1 MAASPWA
8 SRRNSLRNG
17 NGMQRLSAAE
27 KFGYG
32 LGDLAS
38 NIVFQVVIN
47 FMMYFYT
54 DVFGIGAAAVG
65 TLMLVVR
72 LFDAVTDPLM
82 GGIADRTRTRWG
94 RYRPYLVWVAVPYGI
109 LAVMTF
115 TTPDLSDSGKLVYAY
130 VTYALLMTAYT
141 AINIPYSALGG
152 VITSDTQERASVQ
165 SWRFMLAMAGGA
177 LVTAST
183 LPLVDFFGQGDRQY
197 GFRMAMVVL
206 AALAVLSFF
215 GCFALTKERED
226 PTAKAAKQNIFGD
239 FVSVLKNDQWRLIA
253 IITFVLLVAVAMK
266 GAATP
271 YYVEYYLGRPDLI
284 TLFLTSG
291 MLAGIAGA
299 VTANWLAARI
309 CKVRVMKWAVLGI
322 VVFHV
327 ALALVPR
334 DGVAL
339 ALALVVVANFCHM
352 VVIPYLFSAVPDTG
366 DYGLQRWGKGAMA
379 MSFSGHLLALKIG
392 IAVGGALT
400 GWILAYVGYAPNVEQ
415 TESALRGIIFNL
427 AVSQVIAGLLVLAC
441 LAFYRLTREWAEQ
454 HAMSQSNA

>member
-1 MAASPWA
+1 MQ
-8 SRRNSLRNG
+8 
-17 NGMQRLSAAE
+17 QRLAVTE

-82 GGIADRTRTRWG
+82 GGIADRTNTRWG
-94 RYRPYLVWVAVPYGI
+94 RYRPYLVWIAVPYGI

-130 VTYALLMTAYT
+130 ITYALLMTAYT

-183 LPLVDFFGQGDRQY
+183 LPMVDFFGDGDRQH
-197 GFRMAMVVL
+197 GFQMAMIVL
-206 AALAVLSFF
+206 SMLAVVAFF

-226 PTAKAAKQNIFGD
+226 PTEHAAKLSIFGD
-239 FVSVLKNDQWRLIA
+239 FKTMLKNDQWA
-253 IITFVLLVAVAMK
+253 IMAVVTFVLLVAVAMR
-266 GAATP
+266 GAAMP
-271 YYVEYYLGRPDLI
+271 YYVEYFQGGDSKWI
-284 TLFLTSG
+284 SIFMTAS
-291 MLAGIAGA
+291 MLSGIAGA
-299 VTANWLAARI
+299 MFANYMSAHA
-309 CKVRVMKWAVLGI
+309 CKVKVMKLAVVGI
-322 VVFHV
+322 IVFHSVVVFV
-327 ALALVPR
+327 PQGQMMLALV
-334 DGVAL
+334 L
-339 ALALVVVANFCHM
+339 MTTANFCHM
-352 VVIPYLFSAVPDTG
+352 ILIPYLFSAIPDTV

-379 MSFSGHLLALKIG
+379 MAFSGHLLALKIG

-400 GWILAYVGYAPNVEQ
+400 GWILAWVSYVPNTEQ
-415 TESALRGIIFNL
+415 TQTALNGIVFNL
-427 AVSQVIAGLLVLAC
+427 VGSQVIAGAILLVL
-441 LAFYRLTREWAEQ
+441 LAFYKLDKAWAEQ
-454 HAMSQSNA
+454 NDH

>member
-1 MAASPWA
+1 
-8 SRRNSLRNG
+8 
-17 NGMQRLSAAE
+17 MQRLPVTE

-72 LFDAVTDPLM
+72 MFDAITDPLM
-82 GGIADRTRTRWG
+82 GGIADRTKTRWG
-94 RYRPYLVWVAVPYGI
+94 RYRPYLVWVAIPYGI

-130 VTYALLMTAYT
+130 ITYALLMTAYT

-152 VITSDTQERASVQ
+152 VITSDPQERASVQ

-183 LPLVDFFGQGDRQY
+183 LPLVDFFGDGDRQY
-197 GFRMAMVVL
+197 GFQMAMVVL
-206 AALAVLSFF
+206 SILAVLAFF
-215 GCFALTKERED
+215 GCFALTRERED
-226 PTAKAAKQNIFGD
+226 PTEKAEKQNILGD
-239 FVSVLKNDQWRLIA
+239 FLSVLKNDQWVLIA
-253 IITFVLLVAVAMK
+253 VITFVLLVAVAMR

-271 YYVEYYLGRPDLI
+271 YYVEYYHGGDGTMI
-284 TLFLTSG
+284 SVFMTSG

-299 VTANWLAARI
+299 MFANWLSAHA
-309 CKVRVMKWAVLGI
+309 CKVKVMKWAAVGI
-322 VVFHV
+322 IVFHGTLLFIPPGQMM
-327 ALALVPR
+327 LALVFMTI
-334 DGVAL
+334 
-339 ALALVVVANFCHM
+339 ANFCHM
-352 VVIPYLFSAVPDTG
+352 ILIPYLFSAVADTV
-366 DYGLQRWGKGAMA
+366 DYGLDRWGKGAMA

-392 IAVGGALT
+392 IAFGGALT
-400 GWILAYVGYAPNVEQ
+400 GWILAFSGYQPNTEQ
-415 TESALRGIIFNL
+415 TSTALNGILFNL
-427 AVSQVIAGLLVLAC
+427 AGSQVVAGLFILAC
-441 LAFYRLTREWAEQ
+441 MAFYKLNREWAQ
-454 HAMSQSNA
+454 NR

>member
-1 MAASPWA
+1 
-8 SRRNSLRNG
+8 
-17 NGMQRLSAAE
+17 MQRLPVKE

-82 GGIADRTRTRWG
+82 GGIADRTHTRWG
-94 RYRPYLVWVAVPYGI
+94 RYRPYLVWIAIPYGI

-115 TTPDLSDSGKLVYAY
+115 TTPDLSASGKLIYAY
-130 VTYALLMTAYT
+130 ITYALLMTAYT

-152 VITSDTQERASVQ
+152 VITSDPQERASVQ

-177 LVTAST
+177 LVTASM

-197 GFRMAMVVL
+197 GFQMAMVVL
-206 AALAVLSFF
+206 SVIAVLAFF
-215 GCFALTKERED
+215 GCFALTRERED
-226 PTAKAAKQNIFGD
+226 PTESAEKLNIFGD
-239 FVSVLKNDQWRLIA
+239 FLEILKNDQWRLVA
-253 IITFVLLVAVAMK
+253 IITFILLVAVAMR

-271 YYVEYYLGRPDLI
+271 YYVEYYQGSEKMI
-284 TLFLTSG
+284 SVFMTAG

-299 VTANWLAARI
+299 MFANWLSAHA
-309 CKVRVMKWAVLGI
+309 CKVRVMKWAALGI
-322 VVFHV
+322 IIFH
-327 ALALVPR
+327 LALVFVPP
-334 DGVAL
+334 GQL
-339 ALALVVVANFCHM
+339 ILALVLMTIANFCHM
-352 VVIPYLFSAVPDTG
+352 ILIPYLFSAVPDTV
-366 DYGLQRWGKGAMA
+366 DYGLERWGTGAMA

-392 IAVGGALT
+392 IAFGGALT
-400 GWILAYVGYAPNVEQ
+400 GWILAGVGYQPNVEQ
-415 TESALRGIIFNL
+415 TSSALNGILFNL
-427 AVSQVIAGLLVLAC
+427 AGSQVIAGVLILVC
-441 LAFYRLTREWAEQ
+441 LAFYKLNREWAEQ
-454 HAMSQSNA
+454 NAE